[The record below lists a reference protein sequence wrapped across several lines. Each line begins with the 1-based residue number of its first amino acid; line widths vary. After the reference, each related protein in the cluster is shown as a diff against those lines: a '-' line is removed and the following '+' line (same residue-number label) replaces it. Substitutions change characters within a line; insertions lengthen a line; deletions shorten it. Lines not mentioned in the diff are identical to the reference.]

1 MLDTYILSG
10 IDYRACAYSVF
21 GEPVTFIGYP
31 TSEGNGNLIN
41 SLWSIA
47 ISSNSEYK
55 DAAWDLSVPCY
66 LRIFK
71 KNRTRFVILRIS
83 AQKGFPGKALY
94 LCKEVVDVIENR
106 VIYKNSFKNVYL

>member
-55 DAAWDLSVPCY
+55 DAAWELISNLLSEDIQEKIEQDLSSLGFL
-66 LRIFK
+66 LRKDSLEKHF
-71 KNRTRFVILRIS
+71 IS
-83 AQKGFPGKALY
+83 AKKW
-94 LCKEVVDVIENR
+94 
-106 VIYKNSFKNVYL
+106 